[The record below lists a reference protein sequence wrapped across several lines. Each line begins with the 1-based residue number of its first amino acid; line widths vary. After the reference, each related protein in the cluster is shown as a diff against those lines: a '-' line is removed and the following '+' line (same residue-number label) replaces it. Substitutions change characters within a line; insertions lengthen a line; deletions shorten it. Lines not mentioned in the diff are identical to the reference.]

1 MKEENLFLSVADK
14 HRRIV
19 VITVATMLLFSL
31 LSLGY
36 SQGQVT
42 EVSDPG
48 KANKIL
54 SDFSTPIIKPSEKGN
69 LAMNLTNLYWGDFE
83 DIVFVAEIYGFA
95 TLDYEKNISNVN
107 NPPVFDSSGTTKS
120 SFSLEV
126 LPSNDSI
133 RNEYTIKT
141 SKNTPKGVYFLRF
154 SIRFTYASTGNRSV
168 MRSKGYFT
176 DSQWENATKRP
187 TTSDEPYYS
196 GSINITD
203 LGVNGIIPD
212 SSFTVKTPIPRWPQ
226 YALGGLSAFFGILAV
241 MLYMQEEYNSFP
253 WLEDILNE
261 WSGKLKQL
269 RRRLEY
275 RLRNR

>member
-1 MKEENLFLSVADK
+1 MSKKKHFLIMADGNKRIFVFLVVA
-14 HRRIV
+14 
-19 VITVATMLLFSL
+19 MLLSFTFSI
-31 LSLGY
+31 SH
-36 SQGQVT
+36 SQAQVT

-54 SDFSTPIIKPSEKGN
+54 SDFSTPIIKPSEKGE
-69 LAMNLTNLYWGDFE
+69 LAMNLTNLYWGDLE

-95 TLDYEKNISNVN
+95 TLDYEKNISKVD

-126 LPSNDSI
+126 LPSNGSM

-141 SKNTPKGVYFLRF
+141 NKNTPKGVYFLRF
-154 SIRFTYASTGNRSV
+154 NIRFTYGPTDNRSV

-187 TTSDEPYYS
+187 TTSDESYYA
-196 GSINITD
+196 GSINITH

-226 YALGGLSAFFGILAV
+226 YALGGLSAVFGILAV

-269 RRRLEY
+269 RRRLEH